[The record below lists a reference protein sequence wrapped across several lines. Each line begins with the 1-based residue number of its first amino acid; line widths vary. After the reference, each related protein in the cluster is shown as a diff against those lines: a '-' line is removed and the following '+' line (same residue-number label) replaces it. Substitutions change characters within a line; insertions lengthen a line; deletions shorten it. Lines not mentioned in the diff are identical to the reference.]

1 MNNRLKQ
8 NIDDRVWLVITSIV
22 NGIPTNIDID
32 YIVGSEMGDYVE
44 ASFKRQLKEWKDGKS
59 E

>member
-32 YIVGSEMGDYVE
+32 YRVGSEMGDYVE